1 VKPLIRRTV
10 PSRAFGR
17 RPFAQLRRLCLRLPE
32 TSETSSWGHPNFRA
46 GKRIF
51 CAFEVFSGRPSIAF
65 RMTPADA
72 DRLARKEHFFATPYG
87 RGVWV
92 SRWVDVPIDL
102 KLMAPLID
110 RSYRQV
116 ATKKLVR
123 LLDSTTGLSK
133 ASSPT
138 GRISRV

>member
-1 VKPLIRRTV
+1 MFVKPPTRRPV
-10 PSRAFGR
+10 PSRAFER

-32 TSETSSWGHPNFRA
+32 TSEASSWGHPNFRA
-46 GKRIF
+46 GKKTF
-51 CAFEVFSGRPSIAF
+51 CAFEVFAGRPSIAF
-65 RMTPADA
+65 RVTPADA

-92 SRWVDVPIDL
+92 SRWLDVPIDL
-102 KLMAPLID
+102 KLMASLID

-123 LLDSTTGLSK
+123 LLDSITGLPK
-133 ASSPT
+133 QAQ
-138 GRISRV
+138 R